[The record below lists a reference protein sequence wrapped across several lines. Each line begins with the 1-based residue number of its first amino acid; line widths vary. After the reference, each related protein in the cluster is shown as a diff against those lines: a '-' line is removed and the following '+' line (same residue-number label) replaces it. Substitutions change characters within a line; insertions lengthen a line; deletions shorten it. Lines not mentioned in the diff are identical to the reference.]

1 MSALDVANQQAL
13 AKFQN
18 AQGQWL
24 VMHWN
29 TLSALASL
37 NAVPVENRTATHAA
51 RAFVPQYTAAPTLA
65 TRLRLPG
72 TAAADPGR
80 S

>member
-37 NAVPVENRTATHAA
+37 NAVPVENKSAQQLT
-51 RAFVPQYTAAPTLA
+51 
-65 TRLRLPG
+65 LPG
-72 TAAADPGR
+72 LLFPNTQPR
-80 S
+80 QP